1 MPPELRNRPA
11 DNWRPLL
18 AIADA
23 CGVGERAREVAVAFS
38 KQHRDEDLGVTLLND
53 IRRLF
58 DALVMLLA
66 ELPDAPWSEFRGV
79 RDDQYA
85 RPLTQHDLA
94 RLLREFGIA
103 PKTIWP
109 HHRHA
114 LGISSFRG
122 YLREQFEEAWRSYCD
137 NEQDP
142 APPLAP
148 VDVSVVVDE
157 EEPAPEVDA
166 EALTAWRSPLE

>member
-1 MPPELRNRPA
+1 M
-11 DNWRPLL
+11 
-18 AIADA
+18 
-23 CGVGERAREVAVAFS
+23 VFS

-58 DALVMLLA
+58 GTRGVDRFSSADLVTLLG
-66 ELPDAPWSEFRGV
+66 ELADAPWSEFRGV

-85 RPLTQHDLA
+85 RPLSQHDLA

-103 PKTIWP
+103 PKAIWP

-122 YLREQFEEAWRSYCD
+122 YQREQFEETWRSYCD
-137 NEQDP
+137 EP
-142 APPLAP
+142 VATAPPLAP
-148 VDVSVVVDE
+148 READE
-157 EEPAPEVDA
+157 E
-166 EALTAWRSPLE
+166 AWHSPLE